1 MSGIFIIIK
10 TIASPEIIIIS
21 PSLNQKIGAQAPEF
35 AITVTDL
42 SSIVSVWYTID
53 ACINNFTFTGFT
65 GTINST
71 AWEVAPEGEI
81 SLMFY
86 AQDDLG
92 NIGKETVIIIKRLS
106 SDIMI
111 PGYFIHFIL
120 GISSLVSVIILKK
133 KIRYSWH
140 GLIHVIV
147 YSGL

>member
-133 KIRYSWH
+133 KIRYS
-140 GLIHVIV
+140 
-147 YSGL
+147 